1 VQGFNISAAT
11 CGVESRIESPTTS
24 IKRTYLPGMIGNSGT
39 ALGGSSI
46 PLSGTTAKSQ

>member
-1 VQGFNISAAT
+1 VQGIGRSAPIHA
-11 CGVESRIESPTTS
+11 VESRNESPTTP
-24 IKRTYLPGMIGNSGT
+24 IMRTYLPGVTGNSGT